1 MNSASDLLSVKG
13 RNDVT
18 LETGAAALD
27 SNAVSE
33 GNERKPVFV
42 PGFA

>member
-18 LETGAAALD
+18 METGAVALD
-27 SNAVSE
+27 INAVSE
-33 GNERKPVFV
+33 RNERKPVFV
-42 PGFA
+42 SGFA